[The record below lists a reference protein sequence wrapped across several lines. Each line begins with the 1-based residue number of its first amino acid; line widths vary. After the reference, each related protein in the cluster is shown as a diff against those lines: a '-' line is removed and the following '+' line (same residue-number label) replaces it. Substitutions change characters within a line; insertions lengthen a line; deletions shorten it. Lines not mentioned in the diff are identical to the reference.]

1 MPYIGKEPTV
11 GNFQVCDAISVV
23 NGQAAYTMQVSS
35 TNVEPESVNHMLV
48 SLNGILQKPGS
59 SFTINGAT
67 ITFASNLATGD
78 VIDFIILLGN
88 VLDIGAPSDSS
99 VTNAKLASDVI
110 SGETDIGGALADADL
125 FLVDDGAGGTLRKTA
140 ASRIKT
146 YVGSGLAEADQWR
159 LTSGF
164 TGTSWDFSSNMERAD
179 HAGFSV
185 LGTGMSE
192 SSGVFTYPSTGY
204 WLVIF
209 NQFVTANTN
218 TRSIQSRI
226 LTTADNSTYV
236 THYTTGGVVQAESNW
251 TGDAQTNTIIQDV
264 TNVSNDKVKFAGG
277 STQTVT
283 VEGSSSANTTHM
295 TFIKLGDT

>member
-1 MPYIGKEPTV
+1 MSYIGKFP
-11 GNFQVCDAISVV
+11 AS
-23 NGQAAYTMQVSS
+23 AALT
-35 TNVEPESVNHMLV
+35 
-48 SLNGILQKPGS
+48 
-59 SFTINGAT
+59 
-67 ITFASNLATGD
+67 
-78 VIDFIILLGN
+78 
-88 VLDIGAPSDSS
+88 
-99 VTNAKLASDVI
+99 ASDITDGII
-110 SGETDIGGALADADL
+110 SSAKIADGTIVNADVNASAAIAGSKL
-125 FLVDDGAGGTLRKTA
+125 SGAGI
-140 ASRIKT
+140 S
-146 YVGSGLAEADQWR
+146 EADQWR
-159 LTSGF
+159 LTTAF

-226 LTTADNSTYV
+226 LTTHDNSTYV

-264 TNVSNDKVKFAGG
+264 TNVSNDTVKFAGG

-283 VEGSSSANTTHM
+283 VEGSSSANTTYM
-295 TFIKLGDT
+295 TFIRLGDT